1 MSHKRK
7 PIVIYTYD
15 FDLGIGGIK
24 VLHHL
29 CHLLNESGRES
40 YLMPIYW
47 RDEFITFYDNTPIV
61 TEEIIKDLKKCIVVY
76 PEIIKGNPLNSDN
89 VIRWMLGPLE
99 EDKFITY
106 GKNDKIF
113 WYMDY
118 YYTDK
123 LGHRDNKL
131 FVSEFHEEIF
141 YDKGLNRDGSA
152 YCIRKCQNPEF
163 VHPRDSVEITRAM
176 AGNYNLL
183 SEIFNS
189 IKTFYCYDNYTFLAI
204 QAALCG
210 CISVVIPDK
219 SQNKSPDQWRGGSDL
234 TRYGIAY
241 GLDEIPRA
249 IETFDLFRQEIDKI
263 KLSVKRDVLT
273 FIEKCDSIFN

>member
-1 MSHKRK
+1 MNKVK

-40 YLMPIYW
+40 YLMPIHW

-61 TEEIIKDLKKCIVVY
+61 TEEIIKDIKNCIVVY

-106 GKNDKIF
+106 GKDDKIF
-113 WYMDY
+113 WYIDY

-123 LGHRDNKL
+123 LGQRENKL
-131 FVSEFHEEIF
+131 FVSEFHEDIF
-141 YDKGLNRDGSA
+141 YDKNQTRKGSA

-163 VHPRDSVEITRAM
+163 IHPKDSIEITRSM
-176 AGNYNLL
+176 APNYNLL

-189 IKTFYCYDNYTFLAI
+189 VETFYCYDNYTFLAI

-210 CISVVIPDK
+210 CISIVIPDK
-219 SQNKSPDQWRGGSDL
+219 SQNKTPDEWRDGSNL
-234 TRYGIAY
+234 TKYGIAY

-249 IETFDLFRQEIDKI
+249 VETLPKFRQEIDNI
-263 KLSVKRDVLT
+263 KLEMKQDIET
-273 FIEKCDSIFN
+273 FIKKCDLLFN